1 MVYSPQ
7 RIRKALALRGGDE
20 IARQSLLGA
29 GITTLLSTLS
39 TGNPLAGLAV
49 GGTDLLLSS
58 AIGRAM
64 AGKMVPTGQ
73 KVRVPL
79 SKADASKLS
88 GTSKTIRHK
97 GAESGIA
104 LPGGGIRSAIP
115 GLHGSYET
123 KYLAPGAGGVTQRFK
138 EQVAAGKSP
147 WRLVQE
153 GPHAGYY
160 MRRQYNP
167 SMAQIGGTLAGSIGA
182 TLAVEPMFYPQ
193 QATQAQQLAQMK
205 YINDLNP
212 NTAAGTLYQTQGIP
226 MRFA

>member
-1 MVYSPQ
+1 MVYKPGL
-7 RIRKALALRGGDE
+7 RRALAQRGGDE

-64 AGKMVPTGQ
+64 AGKMLPTEKMFAG
-73 KVRVPL
+73 KR
-79 SKADASKLS
+79 
-88 GTSKTIRHK
+88 
-97 GAESGIA
+97 
-104 LPGGGIRSAIP
+104 IRSGVP
-115 GLHGSYET
+115 GLYGSYET
-123 KYLAPGAGGVTQRFK
+123 KYLAPGAGGVTKRFE

-147 WRLVQE
+147 WRLITDPNNPRKGQ
-153 GPHAGYY
+153 Y

-167 SMAQIGGTLAGSIGA
+167 SLPQIGGTLAGSIGA

-226 MRFA
+226 MRFAQRK

>member
-64 AGKMVPTGQ
+64 AGKMVPTG
-73 KVRVPL
+73 K
-79 SKADASKLS
+79 
-88 GTSKTIRHK
+88 
-97 GAESGIA
+97 
-104 LPGGGIRSAIP
+104 GIRSGIP
-115 GLHGSYET
+115 GLYGSYET

-147 WRLVQE
+147 WKLVTQ
-153 GPHAGYY
+153 GPRAGSY
-160 MRRQYNP
+160 MKRQYNP
-167 SMAQIGGTLAGSIGA
+167 SLPQIGGTLAGSIGA

-205 YINDLNP
+205 YINNLDP
-212 NTAAGTLYQTQGIP
+212 NTAGGTMYQTQGIP